1 MDWKFYLQKDGDQVS
16 GSFVPTSQWDIIHK
30 TVEGDEQWLTF
41 LPPRYLWDTCSD
53 ARRGRATA
61 LCPLSLEWNWENLR
75 LFHPCQSSDFG
86 PEFVPLK
93 AGKQTNVC
101 SCLAWEI
108 YLVPWQFSQI
118 SFWRRV
124 RMSVQTPLRLLELA
138 AGSLL
143 KDEASAIAALEFLPA
158 ELFLPLFM
166 KAFYGRHTDS
176 EGHGVSLAL
185 CPSASGGPDAH
196 ASQGNFRS
204 NPGWS

>member
-143 KDEASAIAALEFLPA
+143 KDEASAIAAHRLWRPWCEPGPLSICLWGA
-158 ELFLPLFM
+158 WCTCLTREL
-166 KAFYGRHTDS
+166 
-176 EGHGVSLAL
+176 
-185 CPSASGGPDAH
+185 
-196 ASQGNFRS
+196 
-204 NPGWS
+204 